1 MFYSKLRAAL
11 SIATKKSVGP
21 APQHIVWCLGYP
33 AQRSHRV
40 PTPVPQI
47 FRRGVA
53 GGPPFCHTMRPV
65 LLLIAAACVSGEYL
79 IEKKKHFGN
88 DDCPSHAGYKR
99 ITNDLFPN
107 TGKILCEKYA
117 QEINREFQQV
127 DSYMRPYGCTKK
139 RQTPQKVYW
148 NTHDGGGK
156 GSHGYGQDKMK
167 GFRCSSWPDQDI
179 NCNVD
184 ADCPETQTCTGG
196 RWAAMF
202 SASSGQRTKLHCNH
216 NYAGNHDCVCT
227 NETPS

>member
-33 AQRSHRV
+33 AQRIAPRTNARITANFSGGG
-40 PTPVPQI
+40 
-47 FRRGVA
+47 RG

-107 TGKILCEKYA
+107 TGKILCEAYA
-117 QEINREFQQV
+117 HEINREFEQV

-156 GSHGYGQDKMK
+156 GSHGYGQDKPVM
-167 GFRCSSWPDQDI
+167 I
-179 NCNVD
+179 L
-184 ADCPETQTCTGG
+184 
-196 RWAAMF
+196 
-202 SASSGQRTKLHCNH
+202 QRTFV
-216 NYAGNHDCVCT
+216 D
-227 NETPS
+227 